1 MKYFIVF
8 ALAFFAVGSISVA
21 QSQQESS
28 ESAVPPSQRNYDRGA
43 TYGQRSAK
51 SNKSK
56 KSKFGIFR
64 KKSRSTY
71 NFDEKITEY
80 EKRMEANVRE
90 RKKMAKEM
98 EKPQYSD
105 PTYFG
110 HKKPPKKRKPGKKKF
125 CKECGM
131 KH

>member
-1 MKYFIVF
+1 MKYVIIFT
-8 ALAFFAVGSISVA
+8 LAFLAAAGISMA
-21 QSQQESS
+21 QSQESG
-28 ESAVPPSQRNYDRGA
+28 ESTVPPSQRNYDRGA

-51 SNKSK
+51 GKKEK
-56 KSKFGIFR
+56 KSVLGIFR
-64 KKSRSTY
+64 KKKQSPY
-71 NFDEKITEY
+71 NFDEKIKEY
-80 EKRMEANVRE
+80 EKRMETNAKK
-90 RKKMAKEM
+90 RKKMEKEM

-131 KH
+131 RH